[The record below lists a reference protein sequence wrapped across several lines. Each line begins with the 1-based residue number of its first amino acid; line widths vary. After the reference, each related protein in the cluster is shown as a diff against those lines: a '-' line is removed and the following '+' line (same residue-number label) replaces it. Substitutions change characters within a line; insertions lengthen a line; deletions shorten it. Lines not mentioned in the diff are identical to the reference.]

1 MQAHERYLDKL
12 RDAESETVTTAAE
25 QFAILRS
32 RQADMEQAIKF
43 WTDKLAQEREGR
55 ETADDAVTRAMQ
67 RLDEGVKSWEAQ
79 MEKRMGAMVEQRATE
94 LARALRAAED
104 GALERDAL
112 QQQQLESNIDALS
125 KKGLVDRRAQAERM
139 LLIERALREEHN
151 KRILAESALRR
162 AQEKMAE
169 EGKTIVKDERRAREA
184 REKKLRE
191 QITAALGK
199 LRTFARDME
208 ESQERAYR
216 GLENIVKM
224 EIAARTSQGDKLGHA
239 ITEVG
244 RKMRAEQKAAVAAL
258 GVRLEGLDSR
268 IAVTV
273 AAQRKLYARHA
284 TFECEVKRAVDAVVD
299 GIWDMEGDAIDAMLD
314 HEITRIE
321 VEEDNIAQR
330 DAMAAGLKAFG
341 HEFYGGLGKMHD
353 ETQATFVELA
363 STLQQMNEESRV
375 EVRDARL
382 GNACARARSKAL
394 ARAGARCTRVLAA
407 VRAANL
413 CPRTQSSD
421 WALLSQD
428 DLRER
433 MQDDIE
439 TLGVE
444 IVRTKDELAVAYD
457 ALDTTKD
464 EFAAVIANVEDSV
477 KAEHRAR
484 EAADATLDVELR
496 KALGDAA
503 KSEATAREELQSAH
517 AELLDGLRADVDSD
531 AADLAA
537 ARLEATTDLAA
548 MREEASLEFAQV
560 RTELRGAV
568 RRGDKGRGHLAA
580 QISDVK
586 VAAQLAAD
594 RTLETIEE
602 SARALKGL
610 VADEAALREAA
621 DNELADWLRHEGEVR
636 HAEAEAVEARVES
649 GLESALDGVDGLVV
663 DAMLDDEIVRVEAEF
678 ALEKATTKG
687 SADLAA
693 ETAARKETTEAV
705 AQAAAKSLK
714 MTATEL
720 RGEIASE
727 AKARAEVASA
737 VAKVSAEAGASAAA
751 LTKAVE
757 TNFSDSVLAEEVLR
771 LELSA
776 EISEVVG
783 AEAGARKA
791 AVQALSADAAAL
803 THALAEQTQHQL
815 DFESKSSAALEEGLS
830 TVKTSVQASVAE
842 RLDKYRRAN
851 EAMRAGLILQ
861 IEREAAGAAVSRT
874 RVEGLLREQLQA
886 EAQRAAIDNRELEAE
901 LRTSLKELSTRIDG
915 RLSEEGNQI
924 ARLEAQLRAECAERV
939 YGDTVVQNSVADSMD
954 AVQDTMAADAADA
967 ALEQELLLCE
977 LRELVEHA
985 RDDAA
990 YDVALARHT
999 LSGALAARAAEA
1011 SAGLEGAVLAL
1022 EAEVASRERG
1032 DLAAAEHVRAI
1043 VSELSSAAEENAAR
1057 AANAVADA
1065 RTEAQEAL
1073 AGETASRESAIGD
1086 VVERLEAARM
1096 SLAKDIRDEY
1106 AERVQ
1111 ANVRL
1116 SAEAADTV
1124 RTTRSA
1130 MDALAADLTL
1140 EVESARTEAAG
1151 ELARL
1156 EGVLELGE
1164 LARQK
1169 SEGAAKETH
1178 LKAVSTLREE
1188 AIAAVAEARQALE
1201 EARERSHTQLAEAI
1215 EKEHDARVAQLA
1227 EAIDK
1232 EQEERVA
1239 NDAALRD
1246 EVLAQAK
1253 VRRASRNTPLMHV
1266 HSRRRRANGRGG
1278 EFVLRV
1284 C

>member
-548 MREEASLEFAQV
+548 TREEASLEFAQV

-815 DFESKSSAALEEGLS
+815 DFESKSSAALEDGLS

-1253 VRRASRNTPLMHV
+1253 VRRASRDTPLMHV
-1266 HSRRRRANGRGG
+1266 RSRLRRANSRGG
-1278 EFVLRV
+1278 DFVLRV

>member
-79 MEKRMGAMVEQRATE
+79 MEKRMGSMVEQRATE

-830 TVKTSVQASVAE
+830 TVKTSVQASVAK

-1057 AANAVADA
+1057 AANAVAEA

-1086 VVERLEAARM
+1086 VVERLEAARK
-1096 SLAKDIRDEY
+1096 SLAKDIRDEH

-1151 ELARL
+1151 
-1156 EGVLELGE
+1156 
-1164 LARQK
+1164 
-1169 SEGAAKETH
+1169 S
-1178 LKAVSTLREE
+1178 
-1188 AIAAVAEARQALE
+1188 
-1201 EARERSHTQLAEAI
+1201 
-1215 EKEHDARVAQLA
+1215 
-1227 EAIDK
+1227 
-1232 EQEERVA
+1232 
-1239 NDAALRD
+1239 
-1246 EVLAQAK
+1246 
-1253 VRRASRNTPLMHV
+1253 
-1266 HSRRRRANGRGG
+1266 
-1278 EFVLRV
+1278 
-1284 C
+1284 

>member
-413 CPRTQSSD
+413 CPRTQSD

-1266 HSRRRRANGRGG
+1266 HSRLRRANGRGG